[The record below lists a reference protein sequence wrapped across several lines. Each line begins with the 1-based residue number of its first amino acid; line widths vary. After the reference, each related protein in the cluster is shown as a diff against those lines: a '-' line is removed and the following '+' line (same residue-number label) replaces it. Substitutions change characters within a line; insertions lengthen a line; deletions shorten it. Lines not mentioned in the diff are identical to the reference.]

1 MDTTGRVLLLSVLL
15 SPAVVRGVPVVVS
28 VTLGI
33 YGLQTTTSA
42 TLMMLRSVVASLL
55 PVTVLLVTI
64 L

>member
-42 TLMMLRSVVASLL
+42 TPMTLRSVVPSLL

>member
-15 SPAVVRGVPVVVS
+15 SPPVVRGVPVVVS